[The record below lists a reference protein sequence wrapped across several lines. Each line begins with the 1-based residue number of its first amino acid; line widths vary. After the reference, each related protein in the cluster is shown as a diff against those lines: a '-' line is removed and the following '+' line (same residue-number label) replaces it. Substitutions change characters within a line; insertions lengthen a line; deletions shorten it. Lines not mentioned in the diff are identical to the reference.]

1 MQRTDGESYK
11 CSFLGFQNSFWQNPV
26 TMAWTDELSPYL
38 PSLIHIPK
46 EGENLAGDKEK
57 CIKWAK
63 WQCHTHAS
71 RIPARRVTLCG
82 RALARTRDDA
92 ATFPHLFYAAG
103 HSRKTPD
110 KSHLSALPT
119 FFWVM
124 LLWLGCDASAVSAT
138 IPWKP
143 FGSVEHCRAQL
154 PWCAG
159 ILGRLGG
166 AAESP
171 ASLQHHQIHYA
182 ISEVGEIWY
191 LYSGQYKKG
200 WSEAG
205 MVTWIWILFI
215 VKKEK
220 KISPVV
226 DFFFFF
232 NNKTFHLKYR
242 AVKTCYPEDS
252 SNKALFLGPLF
263 LRETEVTWEQ

>member
-11 CSFLGFQNSFWQNPV
+11 CSFLGFQNSFWQSPV

-46 EGENLAGDKEK
+46 EGENLAGDKEN

-92 ATFPHLFYAAG
+92 AAFPHLFYTAG

-124 LLWLGCDASAVSAT
+124 LLWSGCDASAVSAT

-143 FGSVEHCRAQL
+143 FGSVEHCRH
-154 PWCAG
+154 PREAG
-159 ILGRLGG
+159 WSSRKPC
-166 AAESP
+166 EPP
-171 ASLQHHQIHYA
+171 ASPDPLRHFW
-182 ISEVGEIWY
+182 GRWNLY

-220 KISPVV
+220 KNQSCSRL
-226 DFFFFF
+226 FFLIIKHFTWNTGLWKHATQRTAPIRHSSWDPYSSGRLRSLES
-232 NNKTFHLKYR
+232 NN
-242 AVKTCYPEDS
+242 
-252 SNKALFLGPLF
+252 
-263 LRETEVTWEQ
+263 